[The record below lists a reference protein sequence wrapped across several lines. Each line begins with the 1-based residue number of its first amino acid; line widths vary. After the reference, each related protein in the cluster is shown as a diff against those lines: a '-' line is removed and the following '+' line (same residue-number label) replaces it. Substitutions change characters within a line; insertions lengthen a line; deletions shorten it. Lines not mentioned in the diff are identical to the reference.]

1 MGTATKHSA
10 GGLVPDTA
18 EGSRMMDTPG
28 YEKLADVLRRAYEQ
42 AAQGKGAE
50 RHASGKPFHEQ
61 PMQDLIKLYGAVI
74 ALEAQVTQ

>member
-28 YEKLADVLRRAYEQ
+28 YEKLADVRRRAYGQ

-50 RHASGKPFHEQ
+50 RHAINY
-61 PMQDLIKLYGAVI
+61 LAGAVI
-74 ALEAQVTQ
+74 ALEAQATQ